1 MKRTDEIEIGAFART
16 LSRSGIDVYAYDTKE
31 DRMVFFSDQKN
42 CCREILDWQDS
53 AEIRRWIH
61 PEDQDTFQRMLRS
74 GREESLEIR
83 MVEDGV
89 TRRKLVEAQP
99 VDDRFVTGIIRDVT
113 VERKRER
120 MLEEQAHRDPLTG
133 LYNRSWGVD
142 LISSYLQRKDPYTSC
157 GLMVLDID
165 YFKGVNDS
173 YGHLFGDRALEA
185 FAQLLLSLF
194 RPEDVIVRSGGDE
207 FVILLK
213 DTNQNGLVK
222 KAGELVEATRRLQFS
237 EETYHMTCSVGVCFL
252 PENVAGYTYEQ
263 LFGNADWALYKAKE
277 HGRNRYVFCDSLRR
291 HETWNLDDEKVED
304 VDARYL
310 HNDIISTA
318 FEIFEKMNN
327 FSMAIHL
334 LLKVIGY
341 QFDLDRIT
349 IVRTDVKGKLAGKQY
364 QWCAQG
370 VPKVLDVPGSF
381 QKEDFLTLFHSYD
394 EYGTTVLQYDSM
406 HQYSEGARKL
416 LMQGDART
424 VLYGAMYQDGSYT
437 GAISFVVCREK
448 RYWSEKNRRQLGEV
462 TKLISIHMAK
472 NPSMNSLTR
481 GASNLLEYDSLT
493 GLISFSRFKEE
504 VERRIVG
511 ELAGT
516 YAIIYTDFENFKYF
530 NQQYGYLS
538 GDQLLKDF
546 CGCVMED
553 LRELD
558 AADVY
563 FTRVVSDQFI
573 LFRPVSDVHRLVE
586 HVEQVNRAFCRQ
598 QMLGH
603 PELRTRVRSGV
614 YVIDAR
620 CESASAAIDVANYAR
635 KQILP
640 SSPNMAFLY
649 DARLAKQHDME
660 KQTLN
665 GIERA
670 IRNHEIEVYFQ
681 PKVWLKDDTVAGA
694 EALSR
699 WHRED
704 GTLMEPDLFIA
715 TLEKDGRIVDLDFY
729 VLEQAA
735 AFLDKCRR
743 EGRKLLPIAVNGSIL
758 HAQDAHTVDKC
769 RAVLDRYGL
778 DPSLI
783 EVELTETATVNDYEN
798 VRRLFQNLQAAGFQT
813 SMDDFGAGYSV
824 LNVVVDVPVNAVKMD
839 KAFLMHCMATEKG
852 RIFLESLIHVMKGLE
867 YKVICEGIETKEQA
881 QFLRQAGCD
890 LGQGYWFSKPIPAA
904 EYEKIIDAER

>member
-1 MKRTDEIEIGAFART
+1 MKRTDKIEVGAFART
-16 LSRSGIDVYAYDTKE
+16 LRRSGIYVYAYDKEE
-31 DRMVFFSDQKN
+31 DRMVFFSDQEN
-42 CCREILDWQDS
+42 CCREVLHWQDS
-53 AEIRRWIH
+53 PEIRSWIH
-61 PEDQDTFQRMLRS
+61 PEDRDIFAQLLKGS
-74 GREESLEIR
+74 REESAELR

-89 TRRKLVEAQP
+89 TRRKLVETQP
-99 VDDRFVTGIIRDVT
+99 LDDRFVTGIIRDVT

-133 LYNRSWGVD
+133 LYNRSRGTE
-142 LISSYLQRKDPYTSC
+142 LISTYLSQKDPYASC
-157 GLMVLDID
+157 GLMMLDID

-173 YGHLFGDRALEA
+173 YGHLFGDRALET

-194 RPEDVIVRSGGDE
+194 RPGDVIMRVSGDG
-207 FVILLK
+207 FVVLLK
-213 DTNQNGLVK
+213 DIDHNRLVK
-222 KAGELVEATRRLQFS
+222 KAGELVEATRRLRFS
-237 EETYHMTCSVGVCFL
+237 EEMYHMTCSAGVCFL
-252 PENVAGYTYEQ
+252 PENISGYTYEQ
-263 LFGNADWALYKAKE
+263 LFGNADWALCRAKE
-277 HGRNRYVFCDSLRR
+277 TGRNRYVFCDCLRR
-291 HETWNLDDEKVED
+291 YETWNLDDAKVED

-327 FSMAIHL
+327 FSLAIHL

-349 IVRTDVKGKLAGKQY
+349 VVRTDVKGRLAGKQY
-364 QWCAQG
+364 QWCAEG
-370 VPKVLDVPGSF
+370 IPGALDVPGSF

-406 HQYSEGARKL
+406 HRYSEGARNL
-416 LMQGDART
+416 LMQGDAKT
-424 VLYGAMYQDGSYT
+424 VLYAAMYQDGSYT
-437 GAISFVVCREK
+437 GAISFVVCKEK

-472 NPSMNSLTR
+472 NPSMNALTR

-504 VERRIVG
+504 VERQIVG
-511 ELAGT
+511 ELADT
-516 YAIIYTDFENFKYF
+516 YAVIYTDFENFKYF
-530 NQQYGYLS
+530 NQQYGYRS

-546 CGCVMED
+546 CDAVMENMK
-553 LRELD
+553 ET
-558 AADVY
+558 DVGDIY
-563 FTRVVSDQFI
+563 FSRVVSDQFI
-573 LFRPVSDVHRLVE
+573 LFQPVGEVSALVE
-586 HVEQVNRAFCRQ
+586 KVERVNREFCRQ
-598 QMLGH
+598 QMLWH
-603 PELRTRVRSGV
+603 PEIRARVRSGI
-614 YVIDAR
+614 YVIDAS
-620 CESASAAIDVANYAR
+620 CESASAAIDAANYAR

-640 SSPNMAFLY
+640 SSLHMAFLY
-649 DARLAKQHDME
+649 DEKLAKQHEME

-665 GIERA
+665 GIELA
-670 IRNHEIEVYFQ
+670 IKNHEIEVYFQ
-681 PKVWLKDDTVAGA
+681 PKVRLSDDTVAGA

-729 VLEQAA
+729 VLEQVA
-735 AFLDKCRR
+735 AFLSKCRE

-758 HAQDAHTVDKC
+758 HARDAHTVEKC

-783 EVELTETATVNDYEN
+783 EVELTETATVNDYDN
-798 VRRLFQNLQAAGFQT
+798 VRRMFQDFQAAGFQT
-813 SMDDFGAGYSV
+813 SMDDFGAGYSI
-824 LNVVVDVPVNAVKMD
+824 LNVVVDVPVNAVKLD
-839 KAFLMHCMATEKG
+839 KAFLMYCMASEKG
-852 RIFLESLIHVMKGLE
+852 RTFLQSVIRVMKGLE

-881 QFLRQAGCD
+881 EFLRQAGCD

-904 EYEKIIDAER
+904 EYEKIIEK